1 MNSSIHTTPVNGL
14 STPPSHERMG
24 EPARRSLFLNSPGML
39 EAMRPY
45 ARRLNFSETNSSLAT
60 NGSPRF
66 MTSTPAQNGTVT
78 LGSSPWQTSL
88 NITGLNNLLPPMEGP
103 QPQEVI
109 QQALSFTRESE
120 VSNQDLPREVQNI
133 LDQNQT
139 MGYTVVVTT
148 TKTYT
153 LIPNK

>member
-109 QQALSFTRESE
+109 QQTLSFTSLTKWRFTEGGPKHLGPK
-120 VSNQDLPREVQNI
+120 SNNGIHGCGYHNQNI
-133 LDQNQT
+133 HPHPQ
-139 MGYTVVVTT
+139 
-148 TKTYT
+148 
-153 LIPNK
+153 